1 MIKKYGFE
9 SGVLSYT
16 FFIEITTLVKFC
28 KKKKLKVIQT
38 F

>member
-28 KKKKLKVIQT
+28 KKKLKVIQT